1 VRAFGRQLL
10 EAVAYLHEV
19 QLVHTD
25 LKPENILLASLEYSK
40 LEPPSAAR
48 RGRAAARRVP
58 CGDQIRVI
66 DFGSATFEDQYHSSI
81 VSTRHYRAPEVI
93 LGLGWSFPCDLW
105 SVGCIL
111 VELATG
117 ARAPPPRAPPARSRG
132 PALQAAG
139 RRAHT
144 CQRLGALARAR
155 GTRAA
160 RGAAR

>member
-1 VRAFGRQLL
+1 MKRS
-10 EAVAYLHEV
+10 
-19 QLVHTD
+19 LVTH
-25 LKPENILLASLEYSK
+25 SR
-40 LEPPSAAR
+40 PSRVGCR
-48 RGRAAARRVP
+48 RGRQTARRVP

-117 ARAPPPRAPPARSRG
+117 APAC
-132 PALQAAG
+132 P
-139 RRAHT
+139 T
-144 CQRLGALARAR
+144 WLARACAERSLQLQYMPCCSNGVGGNLTTGPSSSAVVAQAPKPGFR
-155 GTRAA
+155 GV
-160 RGAAR
+160 